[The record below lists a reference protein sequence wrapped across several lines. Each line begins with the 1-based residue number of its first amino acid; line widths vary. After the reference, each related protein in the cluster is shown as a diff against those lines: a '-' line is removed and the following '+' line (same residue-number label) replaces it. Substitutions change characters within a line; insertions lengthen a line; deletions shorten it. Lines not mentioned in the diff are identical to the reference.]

1 MCLCLVG
8 CTADNTDSASVG
20 TTSEAAVVTTT
31 TTAETTTVPE
41 TTVITTNT
49 TAETTTVPE
58 TTVVTTTTTA
68 ETTTVPE
75 TTVVTTT
82 TTAETTTI
90 PETTVITTNTTAE
103 TTTVPETTIVTT
115 TTTAE
120 TTSVPETEAVDGH
133 DIIEVEGRR
142 YRLTFEDEF
151 EGDDLDVSKWERC
164 PEWPRQDL
172 NNQWDNDMSYLDGNG
187 NLIIEM
193 SYDEEADKY
202 LSGGVRS
209 KGKFEQA
216 YGYFEIRCTVNTVPG
231 YWTAF
236 WLMGE
241 TVSGTSKGG
250 VDGTEIDIMES
261 AYYST
266 KEIQNSLNWDGY
278 DVFHKVD
285 YKKSY
290 ADVYDGDYHTFSVL
304 WTDEEYVFFIDGE
317 ESWRTKAE
325 KALGTCEAP
334 LYIKVTSE
342 MGSWTSGKLSPEKLP
357 DYMKVDYVRAY
368 AAE

>member
-1 MCLCLVG
+1 MKKLVLLLMCLCMVG
-8 CTADNTDSASVG
+8 CRADNTDSVSVG
-20 TTSEAAVVTTT
+20 TMSETTVET
-31 TTAETTTVPE
+31 TIATAETTTVPE
-41 TTVITTNT
+41 TTT
-49 TAETTTVPE
+49 ETTT
-58 TTVVTTTTTA
+58 
-68 ETTTVPE
+68 
-75 TTVVTTT
+75 
-82 TTAETTTI
+82 
-90 PETTVITTNTTAE
+90 TTAE

-115 TTTAE
+115 TTTVETTTVPETTTETTTTTAE
-120 TTSVPETEAVDGH
+120 TTTVPETTAVTTTTKAETTTVAATTTVETTAETEAVDGY
-133 DIIEVEGRR
+133 DVIEIEGKR

-151 EGDDLDVSKWERC
+151 EGADLDVSKWERC

-202 LSGGVRS
+202 LSGAVRS
-209 KGKFEQA
+209 KGKFEQT
-216 YGYFEIRCTVNTVPG
+216 YGYFEIRCTVNTIPG

-241 TVSGTSKGG
+241 TVGGTSKGG

-261 AYYST
+261 AFYET
-266 KEIQNSLNWDGY
+266 GEIQNTLNWDGY
-278 DVFHKVD
+278 GVFHKYDGKRTVT
-285 YKKSY
+285 
-290 ADVYDGDYHTFSVL
+290 DVYDGDYHTFSVL

-317 ESWRTKAE
+317 ESWRTDAE

-342 MGSWTSGKLSPEKLP
+342 MGGWTSVKLTPENLP